1 MANIT
6 QSIKDNITIT
16 EYAEML
22 GYHVR
27 QVSAARWTLE
37 EHDSININLDHKHPG
52 RQRFLWNSQGA
63 KGSVIDFAMAI
74 KGISQAEAIA
84 DLRRVLGHQSG
95 EYWRE
100 KREKRQAA
108 YQPRAAP
115 KELELPERA
124 AGNPARVFAYLNK
137 TRGISSTLIAQQ
149 FRDKTLYQDSRGNAV
164 FVGYDYDREAKY
176 CTYRG
181 TLSDVSFRGEA
192 RGSQKAIG
200 FSMGLVGEKP
210 TRLMVFEAPIDAMS
224 AATMLELCGRDHKE
238 YAYLALGGTAAN
250 ALEYHL
256 QQHPQLQVIFL
267 CQDNDEAGLV
277 SRQKCREMLAKNGF
291 SGRVIDKLPTG
302 KDFNEDLLAMR
313 QARQRAAEQI
323 QELRHEPQI

>member
-16 EYAEML
+16 ESAEML

-27 QVSAARWTLE
+27 QVSADRWTLE
-37 EHDSININLDHKHPG
+37 EHDSININLDPKHPG

-210 TRLMVFEAPIDAMS
+210 TRLMVFEAPIAAMS
-224 AATMLELCGRDHKE
+224 AATS
-238 YAYLALGGTAAN
+238 A
-250 ALEYHL
+250 
-256 QQHPQLQVIFL
+256 
-267 CQDNDEAGLV
+267 
-277 SRQKCREMLAKNGF
+277 
-291 SGRVIDKLPTG
+291 
-302 KDFNEDLLAMR
+302 
-313 QARQRAAEQI
+313 
-323 QELRHEPQI
+323 